1 MKNIAIIALCLTC
14 SASSLSFADETL
26 SGDTSVSQPVKIIN
40 PSFLSDPATIKF
52 IEERKKNSK
61 SSEEAIKDLGMTL
74 EEFKNLPR
82 REVTEAEIKARMGAA
97 EKAKADPNEGA
108 RGNSLGD
115 FFGSPQGNSNNFN
128 YSNAFYGDILLVH
141 DGWVPWGYFRHAG
154 MYDNDFRATDRLTIY
169 TSQPGVGVSRVS
181 EDVFRNHYDVQSG
194 FWDPDSWP
202 AGYNATVYAYIQSDV
217 QPKPYNYAIWNKWDT
232 TKFYCSSLV
241 WRAYYNNGVDID
253 FDGGGAVLPDD
264 IAADADVDW
273 FQTAY

>member
-1 MKNIAIIALCLTC
+1 MLA
-14 SASSLSFADETL
+14 FADEA
-26 SGDTSVSQPVKIIN
+26 VPVKVID
-40 PSFLSDPATIKF
+40 PSFLSDPATIQF

-61 SSEEAIKDLGMTL
+61 PFEEAVKDLGMTL

-82 REVTEAEIKARMGAA
+82 REVTEAEIKARMEAA
-97 EKAKADPNEGA
+97 EKAKADPNQG
-108 RGNSLGD
+108 GLGVSLGD
-115 FFGSPQGNSNNFN
+115 FFGRPQGSNNFD
-128 YSNAFYGDILLVH
+128 YGNAYYGDILLVH
-141 DGWVPWGYFRHAG
+141 DGWVPWGYYRHAG
-154 MYDNDFRATDRLTIY
+154 MYDNDFRGTDRLTIY

-181 EDVFRNHYDVQSG
+181 EDDFRKYDVQSG

-202 AGYNATVYAYIQSDV
+202 AGYNATIYAYLQQD
-217 QPKPYNYAIWNKWDT
+217 KNYYNYAIWNKWDT